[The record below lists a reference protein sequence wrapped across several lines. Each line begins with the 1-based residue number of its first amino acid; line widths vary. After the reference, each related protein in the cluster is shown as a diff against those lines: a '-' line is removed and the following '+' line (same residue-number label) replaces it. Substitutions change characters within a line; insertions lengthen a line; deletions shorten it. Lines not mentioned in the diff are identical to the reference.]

1 MEPMQELAVNLFAEP
16 SPSLELI
23 RQVGESIHCSES
35 HQMRFAEQ
43 LRSAMGKTSPKDC
56 LVVGVGL
63 YLVGRCKEAAEKLAG
78 ANDCKEKYVYWA
90 FALRDGGQFPK
101 AIEALT
107 KAAALGADPLVVAM
121 EKVATYRMAK
131 DYMAAEKEIG
141 SCTNYKKVSAEYH
154 YQWGR
159 LQEVQGFYAQALE
172 NYQIAVDL
180 APDHQQALFHLA
192 YRYDLA
198 GDEEAAIDH
207 YKQIATG
214 SRVSISALLN
224 LAILYEDAG
233 EYDKASQSVDR
244 VLAAYPN
251 HARATLFKKDIESS
265 KTMYFDEEKERTRSQ
280 KNQILETPITD
291 FELSVRSRNCLKK
304 MNIRTLGDL
313 LRISESELLSF
324 KNFGETSLKEVK
336 TILESKSLHLGM
348 ALEEGGQ
355 YSPPEEESPPPVP
368 EADQGIMGKSV
379 DDMQLSVRSR
389 KCLQKLA
396 IRSVGQL
403 TRTTEAELLGC
414 KNFGVTSLNEIK
426 RALAN
431 LGLSLRNLD

>member
-1 MEPMQELAVNLFAEP
+1 MQELAVNLFADP
-16 SPSLELI
+16 MPSLDLI
-23 RQVGESIHCSES
+23 RQVGEYIHCSEADEV
-35 HQMRFAEQ
+35 RFAEQ
-43 LRSAMGKTSPKDC
+43 LRSAMGKTSPKDY
-56 LVVGVGL
+56 LAVGVGL
-63 YLVGRCKEAAEKLAG
+63 CLMGRYGEAADKLAG
-78 ANDCKEKYVYWA
+78 AADCKEKYLYWA
-90 FALRDGGQFPK
+90 YALRGVGQFDK

-107 KAAALGADPLVVAM
+107 KAAALGVDPLAAAM
-121 EKVATYRMAK
+121 EKVATHRMAK
-131 DYMAAEKEIG
+131 DFPAAEKELAA
-141 SCTNYKKVSAEYH
+141 CANYQNVSAEYH
-154 YQWGR
+154 YQKGR
-159 LQEVQGFYAQALE
+159 LQEAQGLYDQALE
-172 NYQIAVDL
+172 NYQIAADL

-198 GDEEAAIDH
+198 GDEEAAID
-207 YKQIATG
+207 YYRQIAAG

-224 LAILYEDAG
+224 LAVLYEDTG
-233 EYDKASQSVDR
+233 DYDKASQAVDR
-244 VLAAYPN
+244 VLAAHPN
-251 HARATLFKKDIESS
+251 HARAQLFKKDIDSS

-280 KNQILETPITD
+280 KNQILETPISD

-304 MNIRTLGDL
+304 MSIRTLGDL

-336 TILESKSLHLGM
+336 TILESKGLHLGM
-348 ALEEGGQ
+348 ALEEGQ
-355 YSPPEEESPPPVP
+355 FTAPEEEAPPPVP

-379 DDMQLSVRSR
+379 DDLQLSVRSR
-389 KCLQKLA
+389 KCLQKLTL
-396 IRSVGQL
+396 RTVGQL